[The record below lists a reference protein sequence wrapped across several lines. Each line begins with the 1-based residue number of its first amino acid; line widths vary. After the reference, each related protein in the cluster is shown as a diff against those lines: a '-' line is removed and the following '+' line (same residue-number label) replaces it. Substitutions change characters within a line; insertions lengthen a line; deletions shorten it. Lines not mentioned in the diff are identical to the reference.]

1 MDLITAL
8 EGLVPELQRGLDQAS
23 SLEDLEGLRVDFLG
37 RKGRLAQIM
46 SLLPKLPPQERPAV
60 GQTANSVKE
69 RCNALFDARK
79 QALEAGREAA
89 ALARFDPSLPGRAPW
104 RGSLHPTTLVMEEI
118 CGIFRGLGFDVA
130 SGPEVEIDHYNFES
144 LNMPPEHPARDMQD
158 TLYMR

>member
-60 GQTANSVKE
+60 GQTANSVQ
-69 RCNALFDARK
+69 R
-79 QALEAGREAA
+79 
-89 ALARFDPSLPGRAPW
+89 P
-104 RGSLHPTTLVMEEI
+104 V
-118 CGIFRGLGFDVA
+118 
-130 SGPEVEIDHYNFES
+130 
-144 LNMPPEHPARDMQD
+144 
-158 TLYMR
+158 